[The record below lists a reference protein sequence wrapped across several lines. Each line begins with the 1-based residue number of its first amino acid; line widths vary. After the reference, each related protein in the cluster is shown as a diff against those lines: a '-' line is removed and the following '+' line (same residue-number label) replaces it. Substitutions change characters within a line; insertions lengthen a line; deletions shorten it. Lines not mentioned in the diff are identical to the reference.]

1 MTSTFRPQ
9 RRLLIAGALGTL
21 SLALLGCSRTEPAQ
35 ALSFEGSDISG
46 TQLGKDLLMVDT
58 EGQTRTLADYQGKV
72 LMIFFG
78 YTQCPD
84 VCPTAMAQAAQ
95 TMELLGTQAEEVRV
109 IMISVDPERD
119 TPEILG
125 AYVQAFDP
133 GFIGLTGS
141 PEQLQKTASS
151 FKAFYAKEPGPTP
164 DQYGMN
170 HASSFYL
177 MDREGE
183 ARALIRSD
191 ATPED
196 MAHDIRLLL

>member
-1 MTSTFRPQ
+1 MISTFRPQ
-9 RRLLIAGALGTL
+9 RRLLIAGTLSTL
-21 SLALLGCSRTEPAQ
+21 SLALLGCSKSESTQ
-35 ALSFEGSDISG
+35 ALAFEGSDISG
-46 TQLGKDLLMVDT
+46 THLGKDLQMVDT

-84 VCPTAMAQAAQ
+84 VCPTAMAQVAQ
-95 TMELLGTQAEEVRV
+95 ALELLGDQAEEVRV
-109 IMISVDPERD
+109 MMISVDPERD
-119 TPEILG
+119 TPEVLG

-133 GFIGLTGS
+133 SFVGLTGS

-151 FKAFYAKEPGPTP
+151 FKAFYAKEPGVSP
-164 DQYGMN
+164 DQYAMN

-177 MDREGE
+177 MDRQGE

-191 ATPED
+191 ASPED